1 MSPYKTAAA
10 PETPATLRGLSRAVQ
25 DHYAQHPTHGEEC
38 ACLDP
43 MISAIARSLL
53 PREDDNEWRR
63 AAVISQRTRAAVG
76 RVFAEIGRR
85 I

>member
-1 MSPYKTAAA
+1 VSPYKTPAA
-10 PETPATLRGLSRAVQ
+10 PETHLTLIGLSRAVQ
-25 DHYAQHPTHGEEC
+25 EHYEEHPTHGAEC

-43 MISAIARSLL
+43 MIAAISRSLL

-63 AAVISQRTRAAVG
+63 AAVISQRTRDAVG

-85 I
+85 V